1 MVRHIYISVTKD
13 YVFNSQKMENKFI
26 ELTSSDGTKMLVN
39 VSHIKRIDYSDSV
52 NVIGIS
58 NNGAIEIKETI
69 EEIKQLIK
77 NK

>member
-1 MVRHIYISVTKD
+1 
-13 YVFNSQKMENKFI
+13 MENKFI

-52 NVIGIS
+52 YVIGIS

>member
-1 MVRHIYISVTKD
+1 
-13 YVFNSQKMENKFI
+13 MENKFI

-39 VSHIKRIDYSDSV
+39 VSHIKRIDYSYSLVRV
-52 NVIGIS
+52 NIIGIS
-58 NNGAIEIKETI
+58 NNGAIAIKETI

>member
-1 MVRHIYISVTKD
+1 
-13 YVFNSQKMENKFI
+13 MENKFI

>member
-1 MVRHIYISVTKD
+1 
-13 YVFNSQKMENKFI
+13 MENKFI

-39 VSHIKRIDYSDSV
+39 VSHIQRIDYSYSV